1 MGQGR
6 ARPPPPLPE
15 GTSQFMLALSPLD
28 RRIWR
33 VSVPIILSNITVPLL
48 GAVDTAVVGHLPG
61 PHPLGAVAV
70 GTLIFN
76 VLYFGVGFLRMGTT
90 GLTAQALGRGDATE
104 ARSALLRASAV
115 GAAIAAVLLVAKLPI
130 IWAAM
135 LAVGPGPEVQG
146 LAERYFAVRIWGA
159 PAALLNFAILGW
171 LIGLQR
177 TSDALWLQVTASVV
191 NIGLDFLLVM
201 GLGWNVEGVAVAS
214 IAGQFAAAAMGLLLV
229 RRNARRLDGRWAWE
243 AVLDA
248 SPLKRLWTINR
259 DIFIRTAFLFAG
271 QIVFVSIGARSG
283 DAILAANAVL
293 FQFHHIAAWTMDG
306 FAHAAES
313 LAGNAAG
320 ARDAKAFRAIVI
332 GVARWGAGLALV
344 FTLVFAVAG
353 GPLID
358 LLTGVAEVR
367 AVAREYMP
375 WAVAVPLLT
384 VWGFMLDGVFIG
396 AIWTAAMRNAMMV
409 SVVAYVAMIAIL
421 VPAFGNHGL
430 WLAYCLFAVV
440 RAGTLAMRYPRLERS
455 LAGA

>member
-1 MGQGR
+1 MA
-6 ARPPPPLPE
+6 ARPLPE
-15 GTSQFMLALSPLD
+15 GTSPFMPALSHLD

-33 VSVPIILSNITVPLL
+33 VSTPIILSNITIPLL

-104 ARSALLRASAV
+104 ARAALLRASAV
-115 GAAIAAVLLVAKLPI
+115 GAAIAAVLLAAQWPI

-135 LAVGPGPEVQG
+135 LAVGPGAEVQG
-146 LAERYFAVRIWGA
+146 LTERYFAIRIWGA

-177 TSDALWLQVTASVV
+177 TADALWMQVTATVV
-191 NIGLDFLLVM
+191 NIGLDLLLVM

-214 IAGQFAAAAMGLLLV
+214 IAGQFAAAAAGLLLV

-243 AVLDA
+243 AVPDTG
-248 SPLKRLWTINR
+248 PLKRLWTINR

-320 ARDAKAFRAIVI
+320 ARDVKAFRAIVI

-344 FTLVFAVAG
+344 FTLVFGLAG
-353 GPLID
+353 GQLID
-358 LLTGVAEVR
+358 LLTGDATVR
-367 AVAREYMP
+367 AAAREYMP

-396 AIWTAAMRNAMMV
+396 AIWTGAMRNAMIV
-409 SVVAYVAMIAIL
+409 SVVAYVAMIALL

-440 RAGTLAMRYPRLERS
+440 RAGTLAMLYPRLERS
-455 LAGA
+455 MAVA

>member
-1 MGQGR
+1 MDQGR
-6 ARPPPPLPE
+6 ARPPPLPE
-15 GTSQFMLALSPLD
+15 GTFQFMLALSPLD

-104 ARSALLRASAV
+104 ARTALLRASAV
-115 GAAIAAVLLVAKLPI
+115 GAAIAAVLLMAQLPI

-229 RRNARRLDGRWAWE
+229 RRNARGLDGRWAWE

-283 DAILAANAVL
+283 DTILAANAVL

-320 ARDAKAFRAIVI
+320 ARDTKAFRAIVI

-409 SVVAYVAMIAIL
+409 SVVAYVAMIALL
-421 VPAFGNHGL
+421 VPTFGNHGL

-440 RAGTLAMRYPRLERS
+440 RAATLAMRYPRLERS